1 MNFLFKMYFS
11 AFSRYGLKGA
21 EASVIV
27 LMAPLS
33 LDIYFL
39 ILSCLSFFV
48 EIRDTG
54 GLAFVIGLAIVT
66 ISTLLYLRY
75 RYITKEIYKE
85 IQITYPVIY
94 CIFGF
99 LFFISSIVLFSLG
112 IYIIYSDDMPQ
123 RCNFP

>member
-39 ILSCLSFFV
+39 TLSCLSLFV
-48 EIRDTG
+48 EIRDMG
-54 GLAFVIGLAIVT
+54 GFFFILGLAIVT
-66 ISTLLYLRY
+66 ISTLLYLRH
-75 RYITKEIYKE
+75 RYITKEMYKE

-112 IYIIYSDDMPQ
+112 MYIIYSD
-123 RCNFP
+123 